1 MTIEFT
7 VKDDVFTRD
16 ILTVA
21 QLNQAVGRLLD
32 RNVPALWV
40 RGEISN
46 FTAAA
51 SGHWYFTLKDS
62 QAAVRGVMFRGRAS
76 AVGFTPRA
84 GDKVEVRARVTLYEP
99 RGDYQLQIDG
109 MRRAGL
115 GDLFEAFLR
124 LKQKLEAEGLFDE
137 ARKRPPVL
145 LPRAIG
151 VVTSLHAAALR
162 DVLTALARRAPQ
174 VPVIIYPAPVQG
186 ADSAPRLAAA
196 IAAANRRAEVE
207 TLLLVRGGGSIEDL
221 WSFNDEA
228 LARQVADS
236 AIPIICGVG
245 HETDFTIAD
254 FVADVRAP
262 TPTAAAELACLPRQ
276 ELYQRVRVMAREL
289 QRVQQR
295 LLDRAAQ
302 RLDRAAA
309 QLESPQQRLAH
320 QADRLAA
327 LRHRLLSAWPGPR
340 GRRQAR
346 LDMLAQRLRHRG
358 PDVAR
363 ARETVGR
370 QARQL
375 VQAHRRLLEQR
386 RGRLQSLAAQLRAF
400 DPGQVLARGYAL
412 ARDSEGKLV
421 RDAAALAPGQRL
433 ALEFARGGAQVDVV
447 EAGDPRNGTPGG
459 KRSRKRG
466 QGGESDPPAS
476 GGSGGP
482 GGPGVQGEL
491 LG

>member
-21 QLNQAVGRLLD
+21 QLNQAVGRVLE

-51 SGHWYFTLKDS
+51 SGHWYFTLKDN
-62 QAAVRGVMFRGRAS
+62 QAAVRGVMFRSRAA
-76 AVGFTPRA
+76 AVGFQPRA

-99 RGDYQLQIDG
+99 RGDYQLQVDA

-137 ARKRPPVL
+137 ARKRPPVF

-174 VPVIIYPAPVQG
+174 VPVIVYPAPVQG

-196 IAAANRRAEVE
+196 IAAANRRAEVD

-228 LARQVADS
+228 LARQVAAS
-236 AIPIICGVG
+236 AIPVICGVG

-327 LRHRLLSAWPGPR
+327 LRHRLVNAWPGPQ

-346 LDMLAQRLRHRG
+346 LELLVARLRHRG

-363 ARETVGR
+363 ARDGVAR

-375 VQAHRRLLEQR
+375 LQAQRRLLELR
-386 RGRLQSLAAQLRAF
+386 RNRLQSLSAQLRAF

-412 ARDSEGKLV
+412 ARDEEGRLV

-433 ALEFARGGAQVDVV
+433 ALEFARGGARVDVV
-447 EAGDPRNGTPGG
+447 DVVD
-459 KRSRKRG
+459 K
-466 QGGESDPPAS
+466 QD
-476 GGSGGP
+476 
-482 GGPGVQGEL
+482 
-491 LG
+491 